1 MQFYYGD
8 KMPLRVLDEIEFW
21 KLQEAEHTVV
31 IRELV
36 DNLEERFRTALQQWE
51 QSFSEVHARTRR
63 FIETLNRSGGHI
75 GPQVSHKVIK
85 LAKFS
90 LHQSEDFISLVNEIA
105 TQSKAAGSNQTAI
118 VVLNHIRRESEYF
131 IGITQTVLYGTP

>member
-36 DNLEERFRTALQQWE
+36 DNLEEEFRILLKQWE
-51 QSFSEVHARTRR
+51 ISLSQTQARAIRY
-63 FIETLNRSGGHI
+63 IETLNRSRRLSS
-75 GPQVSHKVIK
+75 PQFSHKIMRLIK
-85 LAKFS
+85 YS
-90 LHQSEDFISLVNEIA
+90 LHQSREFITLVDQISA
-105 TQSKAAGSNQTAI
+105 QSKAVSNNQTAV

-131 IGITQTVLYGTP
+131 IGVAQTILYSTS

>member
-36 DNLEERFRTALQQWE
+36 DNLEEEFQSSLKNWE
-51 QSFSEVHARTRR
+51 QSLSETHARARR
-63 FIETLNRSGGHI
+63 FIETLNRSGHHI
-75 GPQVSHKVIK
+75 DVEVSQQVTQLVKY
-85 LAKFS
+85 S
-90 LHQSEDFISLVNEIA
+90 LHQSKDFIALVNQIA
-105 TQSKAAGSNQTAI
+105 TQSKTASSNQTAI

-131 IGITQTVLYGTP
+131 IGIAQTILYRTY

>member
-36 DNLEERFRTALQQWE
+36 ANLEEEFRTSLQNWE
-51 QSFSEVHARTRR
+51 QSLSETHARTRR
-63 FIETLNRSGGHI
+63 FIETLNRSGHHI
-75 GPQVSHKVIK
+75 DSQVSQQVTK
-85 LAKFS
+85 LVKYS
-90 LHQSEDFISLVNEIA
+90 LHQSQDFIALVDQIA
-105 TQSKAAGSNQTAI
+105 TQGETARSNQTAI

-131 IGITQTVLYGTP
+131 IGIAQTILYS